1 MLLADGYP
9 FLDVMWSIFIFF
21 AGILWI
27 ALMIMVLVDNFSRSD
42 ERGWAKAGWTVND
55 IYLPL
60 IRPSAEQPA
69 DPAPLAEDENQPD
82 RFGDHVRR

>member
-42 ERGWAKAGWTVND
+42 ESGWAKAGWTVLV
-55 IYLPL
+55 IFLPL
-60 IRPSAEQPA
+60 NGVLLYMIARPPMGA
-69 DPAPLAEDENQPD
+69 
-82 RFGDHVRR
+82 VTT